1 MQLQGKEHRARAT
14 QGGQSPTLESQQSRL
29 EFSRLNLSFGQLTV
43 FNFMKSSIKILFKIW
58 FQAQRL
64 ETRFYCIVQ
73 ETIFSI
79 L

>member
-43 FNFMKSSIKILFKIW
+43 FDFMKSSIKILFKI
-58 FQAQRL
+58 
-64 ETRFYCIVQ
+64 
-73 ETIFSI
+73 
-79 L
+79 

>member
-58 FQAQRL
+58 FPKKFDL
-64 ETRFYCIVQ
+64 Y
-73 ETIFSI
+73 I
-79 L
+79 LNNLLTSLASCF